1 MGLHD
6 LQHLIM
12 HLCNL
17 TRFTLDA
24 LRERNGRFL
33 RLNLS
38 SSTFCLFGVLS
49 ILLFLVLIFLLCL
62 IIHVHSRYTWVFLII
77 DILLF
82 IQKKKKLHLFDT
94 EVLNCQ

>member
-24 LRERNGRFL
+24 LREQNGLFL

-38 SSTFCLFGVLS
+38 SFTLCLFGVLFL
-49 ILLFLVLIFLLCL
+49 LLFLVLIFLLRS
-62 IIHVHSRYTWVFLII
+62 IIVIYDLHVH
-77 DILLF
+77 
-82 IQKKKKLHLFDT
+82 
-94 EVLNCQ
+94 

>member
-17 TRFTLDA
+17 TRFTLDV

-33 RLNLS
+33 RLNLY

-49 ILLFLVLIFLLCL
+49 ILLFLVLIFLLRS
-62 IIHVHSRYTWVFLII
+62 IIVIYDLHVH
-77 DILLF
+77 
-82 IQKKKKLHLFDT
+82 
-94 EVLNCQ
+94 

>member
-38 SSTFCLFGVLS
+38 SFTLCLFGVLFL
-49 ILLFLVLIFLLCL
+49 LLFLVLIFLLRS
-62 IIHVHSRYTWVFLII
+62 IIVIYDLHVH
-77 DILLF
+77 
-82 IQKKKKLHLFDT
+82 
-94 EVLNCQ
+94 